1 QKNKYKTAQEWFDQ
15 YVAGDIMLT
24 LKQTEIYGYIVNMS
38 QVVLGNSKRSVH
50 AWVEWGVGIFARLII
65 DITVKEDPK
74 KGIVFGLQTRRGS
87 QGAYCASGE
96 IKSF

>member
-1 QKNKYKTAQEWFDQ
+1 
-15 YVAGDIMLT
+15 AGDIMLT

-65 DITVKEDPK
+65 DITVKEDLK